1 MSVKAIKLPPTV
13 PRGRSDEQPGRAV
26 NALVVEAVAVCLR
39 ADPSLTA
46 ALADS
51 LSVWVNGVDQSDAP
65 AGDRASDLRMAH
77 RMFVYAR
84 AEVEAEQ
91 DYYLAQELDLCIA
104 RLAERIETMTAQ
116 PGNPPAS
123 LPDV

>member
-1 MSVKAIKLPPTV
+1 MSAKVIKLPPTGLAS
-13 PRGRSDEQPGRAV
+13 RLEAQSGGAV

-39 ADPSLTA
+39 ADPSLKA
-46 ALADS
+46 VLADF
-51 LSVWVNGVDQSDAP
+51 LSVWVNGVDQTNAP
-65 AGDRASDLRMAH
+65 VCDRISDLRMAH

-84 AEVEAEQ
+84 AEAEADQ

-104 RLAERIETMTAQ
+104 CLAERLENMTAR

-123 LPDV
+123 LPDG